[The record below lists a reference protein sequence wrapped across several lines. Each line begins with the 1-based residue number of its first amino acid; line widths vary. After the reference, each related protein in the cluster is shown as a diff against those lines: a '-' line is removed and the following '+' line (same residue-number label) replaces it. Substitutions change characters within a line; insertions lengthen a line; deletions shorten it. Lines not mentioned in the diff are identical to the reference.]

1 MEITFIIGRILFG
14 GFFVLMGMNHFTRY
28 SAMVGYAVSKKVPFP
43 RVFVPVTGLMIVFGG
58 LGIISGVASYVPF
71 AVLLITIFLFLVN
84 IKMHNFWAI
93 SDPQEKSMQ
102 MVQFLKN
109 TALLGAALM
118 LLSIPAP
125 WPASVF

>member
-1 MEITFIIGRILFG
+1 MEITFVIGRILFG

-28 SAMVGYAVSKKVPFP
+28 SAMVGYAISKRVPFP
-43 RVFVPVTGLMIVFGG
+43 RVSVPVTGLMIVFGG
-58 LGIISGVASYVPF
+58 LGIVSGVASYVPL
-71 AVLLITIFLFLVN
+71 AVLLITVFLLLVN

-102 MVQFLKN
+102 MIQFLKN

-118 LLSIPAP
+118 ILSIPAP
-125 WPASVF
+125 WPANLF